1 MSAWWALPM
10 LLAGGLFAGG
20 VLSIAW
26 ERIPAWRAAD
36 LPDFRIAFEHTL
48 LLVGATRRIGRRAW
62 VSSSTRR
69 NRDDKRAGSY

>member
-48 LLVGATRRIGRRAW
+48 LLVGATRRSEGEPGNLRARGG
-62 VSSSTRR
+62 T
-69 NRDDKRAGSY
+69 RDDKRAGSY